1 MLDNL
6 EPLLGKSL
14 TGITFIAVT
23 LTGEDSVTVSLALIL
38 ETSKKIF
45 LPASH
50 KPNAKS
56 EFIFTLVNGHVHAQ
70 ENTRSEM
77 YGEGEEVSS
86 KFPEITGK
94 EGGENSQSLQSLWS
108 GQGMSNS
115 VATRSDMIETS
126 EENYGAA

>member
-1 MLDNL
+1 
-6 EPLLGKSL
+6 
-14 TGITFIAVT
+14 
-23 LTGEDSVTVSLALIL
+23 
-38 ETSKKIF
+38 
-45 LPASH
+45 
-50 KPNAKS
+50 
-56 EFIFTLVNGHVHAQ
+56 
-70 ENTRSEM
+70 M

-126 EENYGAA
+126 EENYGAAQEFAMKASQELPKVRKGDLFTFLLLFSIFLLWKISNRHKRRDQSKDPPLPPPAYVHNQPLLLLSEQ